1 MHILYEIEWDD
12 KVIKYGDG
20 IGIWKEVVVF
30 YFGVLVLSLDL
41 SGENQENII
50 MIASNPVK
58 ICMSYPWNAWL

>member
-1 MHILYEIEWDD
+1 MRVLYESELDD

-20 IGIWKEVVVF
+20 IGIWREVVVL

-41 SGENQENII
+41 SGETQENII

-58 ICMSYPWNAWL
+58 FSQKGGLV